1 MPFERPTLTS
11 LIARTQADI
20 DSRLDGEPWQRRRL
34 LAILARMEGGVAH
47 GLYGYLDWQSLQI
60 MPDTAE
66 LEHLERWSTIWGVPR
81 KAAAKAAVT
90 RGVHFSAA
98 NGRIMPAGTQMQRPD
113 GVLYEVQADTVAAGG
128 VVSPSIKAVDA
139 GEAANADAGI
149 ALTLTSPV
157 LGITATGV
165 TTAPIT
171 GGADVETDASLRN
184 RLLARI
190 RTLPSGGAAQ
200 DYVTWAL
207 SVAGVTRAWCYPCE
221 MGRGS
226 VTVRFVMDA
235 TYDNGIPLAADVAR
249 VKSYIDSVRP
259 VTADVYVVAP
269 VPVPI
274 NCNLR
279 ITPDTPRLR
288 VLVAEALWAAL
299 RRDATPGGTVIV
311 SRLNEAISQTDGED
325 DHVLIS
331 PAANMQLA
339 VGQIAVP
346 GTITWED

>member
-1 MPFERPTLTS
+1 M
-11 LIARTQADI
+11 
-20 DSRLDGEPWQRRRL
+20 DSRLDGEPYQRRRL

-47 GLYGYLDWQSLQI
+47 GLYGYLDWQALQI

-66 LEHLERWSTIWGVPR
+66 LEHLDRWATIWGVTR
-81 KAAAKAAVT
+81 KAATRATAAS
-90 RGVHFSAA
+90 GVSFAAA
-98 NGRIMPAGTQMQRPD
+98 NGRIMPAGTQMQRTD
-113 GVLYEVQADTVAAGG
+113 GVLYEVQADAVAVDGK
-128 VVSPSIKAVDA
+128 VSPAILAVDA
-139 GEAANADAGI
+139 GEAANADAGV

-157 LGITATGV
+157 LGITATAV
-165 TTAPIT
+165 TSAPIT

-207 SVAGVTRAWCYPCE
+207 SVAGVTRAWCYPGE

-249 VKSYIDSVRP
+249 VNAYIDSVRP

-269 VPVPI
+269 VPMPI

-288 VLVAEALWAAL
+288 VLVAEAVWAAL

-311 SRLNEAISQTDGED
+311 SRLNEAISLVDDED

-331 PAANMQLA
+331 PAANIQLA
-339 VGQIAVP
+339 TGQLAVP